1 MRPTII
7 AGNWKLNC
15 TLEEAET
22 LARGVFAAAE
32 AASDR
37 QVLLCPPFTAL
48 DRVACA
54 MHTGADNLRLGGQDL
69 YWEERGA
76 YTGEISAGL
85 LADCGCSHV
94 LIGHSERRH
103 VFGERD
109 EESGRKMAAAL
120 RGGLVPVLCVGE
132 KIEERRAGETRRV
145 VERQLASGLTH
156 WQPDAAAPIVIAYEP
171 VWAIGTGE
179 TATTEQAQE
188 MHATIRAW
196 LSGRFGNAIGTAT
209 PILYGGS
216 VKDTNAAEIL
226 SGADIDGVLVGG
238 ASLDPAVFSR
248 IITAGL

>member
-7 AGNWKLNC
+7 AGNWKLHC

-32 AASDR
+32 AAADR

>member
-1 MRPTII
+1 
-7 AGNWKLNC
+7 
-15 TLEEAET
+15 
-22 LARGVFAAAE
+22 
-32 AASDR
+32 
-37 QVLLCPPFTAL
+37 
-48 DRVACA
+48 
-54 MHTGADNLRLGGQDL
+54 
-69 YWEERGA
+69 
-76 YTGEISAGL
+76 
-85 LADCGCSHV
+85 
-94 LIGHSERRH
+94 
-103 VFGERD
+103 
-109 EESGRKMAAAL
+109 
-120 RGGLVPVLCVGE
+120 
-132 KIEERRAGETRRV
+132 
-145 VERQLASGLTH
+145 
-156 WQPDAAAPIVIAYEP
+156 VIAYEP